1 MNTYIYICIYIY
13 KYIYIY
19 IYTYLYMYIYTHTHR
34 EIHPG
39 RVSNPPPFERKVE
52 TIRETESMSP
62 LERDV

>member
-1 MNTYIYICIYIY
+1 MWI
-13 KYIYIY
+13 
-19 IYTYLYMYIYTHTHR
+19 YMYIYTHTHR